1 METQKRTTDADER
14 LVSVIIPVLNEE
26 KYIANC
32 VESVLNQDFPKKN
45 LELILVDGG
54 SEDRTV
60 EIIKDFADK
69 YDFIKLCENPKK
81 TVQHALNI
89 GIRNAV
95 GKYVVRMDA
104 HSEYAGDYISECV
117 RHLEKTNA
125 ANVGGPMIARGKSR
139 LQKVI
144 AAAYHSPFALG
155 GGKFHYENY
164 EGYADT
170 VYLGAFK
177 RETLMKLGLYDE
189 DLPRNEDDDL
199 NLRIMENGGK
209 VYVTPK
215 IKSVYYP
222 RDCYRA
228 LFKQYFEYG
237 MWKVAVIKKHGK
249 FARVSHLLPILFFL
263 FIVIFSV
270 LSLFSKLACLTFA
283 AVMLIYWSLSFY
295 FSLKSK
301 YLNGFCNKI
310 RLAWAH
316 FVLHIA
322 YGSGFFCG
330 ILKFWDAKFGC
341 DANFTKKTI

>member
-1 METQKRTTDADER
+1 METQKRTADAGGR
-14 LVSVIIPVLNEE
+14 LVSVVIPVRNEE
-26 KYIANC
+26 KYIAKC
-32 VESVLNQDFPKKN
+32 VESVLNQDFPKKDM
-45 LELILVDGG
+45 ELILVDGA

-60 EIIKDFADK
+60 AIIEGFTAK
-69 YDFIKLCENPKK
+69 YDFIRLCENPRK

-89 GIRNAV
+89 GIKNAV
-95 GKYVVRMDA
+95 GRYVVRMDA
-104 HSEYAGDYISECV
+104 HSEYASDYVSECV

-125 ANVGGPMIARGKSR
+125 ANVGGPMIARGKTR

-155 GGKFHYENY
+155 GGKFHDENY

-177 RETLMKLGLYDE
+177 RETLLRLGLYDE
-189 DLPRNEDDDL
+189 ALPRNEDDDL
-199 NLRIMENGGK
+199 NLRILEGGGK

-222 RDCYRA
+222 RSRYGA

-237 MWKVAVIKKHGK
+237 LWKVAFIKKHGN
-249 FARVSHLLPILFFL
+249 FARLSHLVPVLFFL
-263 FIVIFSV
+263 FVAMFSV
-270 LSLFSKLACLTFA
+270 LSLFSGLACLTFA
-283 AVMLIYWSLSFY
+283 VVMLIYLSLSFY

-301 YLNGFCNKI
+301 YLRRFCDKL
-310 RLAWAH
+310 RLVWVH

-322 YGSGFFCG
+322 YGAGFFCG
-330 ILKFWDAKFGC
+330 IFKFWNAKFRC
-341 DANFTKKTI
+341 DATFAN

>member
-1 METQKRTTDADER
+1 METQKRTADAGGR
-14 LVSVIIPVLNEE
+14 LVSVVIPVRNEE
-26 KYIANC
+26 KYIAKC
-32 VESVLNQDFPKKN
+32 VESVLNQDFPKKDM
-45 LELILVDGG
+45 ELILVDGA

-60 EIIKDFADK
+60 AIIEGFAAK
-69 YDFIKLCENPKK
+69 YDFIRLCENPRK

-89 GIRNAV
+89 GIKNAV
-95 GKYVVRMDA
+95 GRYVVRMDA
-104 HSEYAGDYISECV
+104 HSEYARDYVSECV

-125 ANVGGPMIARGKSR
+125 ANVGGPMIARGKTR

-155 GGKFHYENY
+155 GGKFHDENY

-177 RETLMKLGLYDE
+177 RETLLRLELYDE
-189 DLPRNEDDDL
+189 GLPRNEDDDL
-199 NLRIMENGGK
+199 NLRILEGDGK

-222 RDCYRA
+222 RSRYGA

-237 MWKVAVIKKHGK
+237 LWKVAVIKKHGK
-249 FARVSHLLPILFFL
+249 FARVSHLVPVLFFL
-263 FIVIFSV
+263 FVAMFSV
-270 LSLFSKLACLTFA
+270 LSLFSGLACLTFA
-283 AVMLIYWSLSFY
+283 VVMLIYLSLSFY

-301 YLNGFCNKI
+301 YLRRFCDKL
-310 RLAWAH
+310 RLVWVH

-322 YGSGFFCG
+322 YGAGFFCG
-330 ILKFWDAKFGC
+330 IFKFWNAKFRC
-341 DANFTKKTI
+341 DATFAN

>member
-1 METQKRTTDADER
+1 METQKRTTDAGER
-14 LVSVIIPVLNEE
+14 LVSVVIPVRNEE
-26 KYIANC
+26 KYIAKC
-32 VESVLNQDFPKKN
+32 VESVLNQDFPKKDM
-45 LELILVDGG
+45 ELILVDGA

-60 EIIKDFADK
+60 AIIEDFAAK
-69 YDFIKLCENPKK
+69 YDFIRLCENPRR

-89 GIRNAV
+89 GIKSAV

-104 HSEYAGDYISECV
+104 HSEYASDYVLECV

-125 ANVGGPMIARGKSR
+125 VNVGGPMVARGKTR

-155 GGKFHYENY
+155 GGKFHDENY

-177 RETLMKLGLYDE
+177 RETLLRLGLYDE
-189 DLPRNEDDDL
+189 VLPRNEDDDL
-199 NLRIMENGGK
+199 NLRILKSGGR

-222 RDCYRA
+222 RSRYGA

-237 MWKVAVIKKHGK
+237 LWKVTVIKKHGK
-249 FARVSHLLPILFFL
+249 FARLSHLVPVLFFL
-263 FIVIFSV
+263 FVAMFPV
-270 LSLFSKLACLTFA
+270 LSLFSGLACLTFA
-283 AVMLIYWSLSFY
+283 VVMLIYLSLSFY

-301 YLNGFCNKI
+301 YLRRFCDKL
-310 RLAWAH
+310 RLVWVH

-322 YGSGFFCG
+322 YGAGFFCG
-330 ILKFWDAKFGC
+330 IFKFWHAKFRS
-341 DANFTKKTI
+341 DATFAN

>member
-1 METQKRTTDADER
+1 METQKRTADAGGR
-14 LVSVIIPVLNEE
+14 LVSVVIPVRNEE
-26 KYIANC
+26 KYIAKC
-32 VESVLNQDFPKKN
+32 VESVLNQDFPKKDM
-45 LELILVDGG
+45 ELILVDGA

-60 EIIKDFADK
+60 AIIEGFAAK
-69 YDFIKLCENPKK
+69 YDFIRLCENPRK

-89 GIRNAV
+89 GIKNAV
-95 GKYVVRMDA
+95 GRYVVRMDA
-104 HSEYAGDYISECV
+104 HSEYASDYVSECV

-125 ANVGGPMIARGKSR
+125 ANVGGPMIARGKTR

-155 GGKFHYENY
+155 GGKFHDENY

-177 RETLMKLGLYDE
+177 RETLLRLGLYDE
-189 DLPRNEDDDL
+189 ALPRNEDDDL
-199 NLRIMENGGK
+199 NLRILEGGGK

-222 RDCYRA
+222 RSRYGA

-237 MWKVAVIKKHGK
+237 LWKVAVIKKHGK
-249 FARVSHLLPILFFL
+249 FARVSHLVPVLFFC
-263 FIVIFSV
+263 FVAIFSV
-270 LSLFSKLACLTFA
+270 LSLFSGLARLIFA
-283 AVMLIYWSLSFY
+283 AVMLIYLSLSFY

-301 YLNGFCNKI
+301 YLRRFCDKL
-310 RLAWAH
+310 RLVWVH

-322 YGSGFFCG
+322 YGAGFFCG
-330 ILKFWDAKFGC
+330 IFKFWNAKFRC
-341 DANFTKKTI
+341 DATFAN

>member
-1 METQKRTTDADER
+1 METQKRTTDAGER
-14 LVSVIIPVLNEE
+14 LVSVVIPVRNEE
-26 KYIANC
+26 KYIAKC
-32 VESVLNQDFPKKN
+32 VESVLNQDFPKKDM
-45 LELILVDGG
+45 ELILVDGA

-60 EIIKDFADK
+60 AIIEDFAAK
-69 YDFIKLCENPKK
+69 YDFIRLCENPRR

-89 GIRNAV
+89 GIKSAV

-104 HSEYAGDYISECV
+104 HSEYASDYVSECV

-125 ANVGGPMIARGKSR
+125 ENVGGPMVARGKTR

-155 GGKFHYENY
+155 GGKFHDENY

-177 RETLMKLGLYDE
+177 RETLLRLGLYDE
-189 DLPRNEDDDL
+189 ALPRNEDDDL
-199 NLRIMENGGK
+199 NLRILKSGGR

-222 RDCYRA
+222 RSRYGA

-237 MWKVAVIKKHGK
+237 LWKVTVIKKHGK
-249 FARVSHLLPILFFL
+249 FARLSHLVPVLFFL
-263 FIVIFSV
+263 FVAMFPV
-270 LSLFSKLACLTFA
+270 LSLFSGLACLTFA
-283 AVMLIYWSLSFY
+283 VVMLIYLSLSFY

-301 YLNGFCNKI
+301 YLRRFCDKL
-310 RLAWAH
+310 RLRRRGVVRRLYCLWR
-316 FVLHIA
+316 
-322 YGSGFFCG
+322 G
-330 ILKFWDAKFGC
+330 IFLR
-341 DANFTKKTI
+341 NI

>member
-1 METQKRTTDADER
+1 METQKRTTDAGER
-14 LVSVIIPVLNEE
+14 LVSVVIPVRNEE
-26 KYIANC
+26 KYIAKC
-32 VESVLNQDFPKKN
+32 VESVLNQDFPKKDM
-45 LELILVDGG
+45 ELILVDGA

-60 EIIKDFADK
+60 AIIEDFAAK
-69 YDFIKLCENPKK
+69 YDFIRLCENPRR

-89 GIRNAV
+89 GIKSAV

-104 HSEYAGDYISECV
+104 HSEYASDYVSECV

-125 ANVGGPMIARGKSR
+125 ENVGGPMVARGKTR

-155 GGKFHYENY
+155 GGKFHDENY

-177 RETLMKLGLYDE
+177 RETLLRLGLYDE
-189 DLPRNEDDDL
+189 ALPRNEDDDL
-199 NLRIMENGGK
+199 NLRILKSGGR

-222 RDCYRA
+222 RSRYGA

-237 MWKVAVIKKHGK
+237 LWKVTVIKKHGK
-249 FARVSHLLPILFFL
+249 FARLSHLVPVLFFL
-263 FIVIFSV
+263 FVAMFPV
-270 LSLFSKLACLTFA
+270 LSLFSGLACLTFA
-283 AVMLIYWSLSFY
+283 VVMLIYLSLSFY

-301 YLNGFCNKI
+301 YLRRFCDKL
-310 RLAWAH
+310 RLVWVH

-322 YGSGFFCG
+322 YGAGFFCG
-330 ILKFWDAKFGC
+330 IFKFWHAKFRR
-341 DANFTKKTI
+341 DATFAN

>member
-1 METQKRTTDADER
+1 METQKRTADADKL
-14 LVSVIIPVLNEE
+14 LVSVIIPVRNEE

-32 VESVLNQDFPKKN
+32 VESVLKQDFPKEDM
-45 LELILVDGG
+45 ELILVDGA

-60 EIIKDFADK
+60 AIIKDFAAK
-69 YDFIKLCENPKK
+69 YNFIKLCENPNK

-95 GKYVVRMDA
+95 GRYVVRLDA

-117 RHLEKTNA
+117 RHLEKVNA
-125 ANVGGPMIARGKSR
+125 DNVGGPMIARGKTR

-155 GGKFHYENY
+155 GGKFHDENY

-177 RETLMKLGLYDE
+177 RETLLNLGLYDE
-189 DLPRNEDDDL
+189 VLPRNEDDDL
-199 NLRIMENGGK
+199 NLRVLENGGR

-222 RDCYRA
+222 RDRYVA

-237 MWKVAVIKKHGK
+237 MWKVAVIKKHGN
-249 FARVSHLLPILFFL
+249 FARLSHLVPVLFFL
-263 FIVIFSV
+263 FVAIFSV
-270 LSLFSKLACLTFA
+270 LSLFSKLASSTFA

-295 FSLKSK
+295 FSFSSK
-301 YLNGFCNKI
+301 YLGGFCDKL
-310 RLAWAH
+310 RLAWVH

-322 YGSGFFCG
+322 YGAGFFCG
-330 ILKFWDAKFGC
+330 IFKFWNEKFKCGA
-341 DANFTKKTI
+341 DFTKKTI

>member
-1 METQKRTTDADER
+1 METQKRTNDAGER
-14 LVSVIIPVLNEE
+14 LVSVVIPVRNEE
-26 KYIANC
+26 KYIAKC
-32 VESVLNQDFPKKN
+32 VESVLNQDFPKKDM
-45 LELILVDGG
+45 ELILVDGA

-60 EIIKDFADK
+60 AIIKDFAAK
-69 YDFIKLCENPKK
+69 YDFIRLCENPRK

-89 GIRNAV
+89 GIKNAV

-104 HSEYAGDYISECV
+104 HSEYANDYVSECV

-125 ANVGGPMIARGKSR
+125 ANVGGPMIARGKTR

-155 GGKFHYENY
+155 GGKFHDENY

-177 RETLMKLGLYDE
+177 RETLLKLGLYDE
-189 DLPRNEDDDL
+189 ALPRNEDDDL
-199 NLRIMENGGK
+199 NLRILESGGK

-222 RDCYRA
+222 RSRYEA

-237 MWKVAVIKKHGK
+237 LWKVAVIKKHGK
-249 FARVSHLLPILFFL
+249 FARVSHLVPVLFFL
-263 FIVIFSV
+263 FVAIFSV
-270 LSLFSKLACLTFA
+270 LSLFSGVVRLIFT
-283 AVMLIYWSLSFY
+283 AVMLVYLSLSFY

-301 YLNGFCNKI
+301 YVSEFCDKL
-310 RLAWAH
+310 RLVWVH

-322 YGSGFFCG
+322 YGAGFFCG
-330 ILKFWDAKFGC
+330 IFKFWNAKFRRNATF
-341 DANFTKKTI
+341 AN

>member
-1 METQKRTTDADER
+1 MNADKL
-14 LVSVIIPVLNEE
+14 LVSVIIPVRNEE
-26 KYIANC
+26 EYIANC
-32 VESVLNQDFPKKN
+32 VKSVLSQDFPREDM
-45 LELILVDGG
+45 ELILVDGD

-60 EIIKDFADK
+60 AIIKDFADK
-69 YDFIKLCENPKK
+69 YDFIKLCKNPKK

-89 GIRNAV
+89 GIRNAA
-95 GKYVVRMDA
+95 GKYVVRLDA

-117 RHLEKTNA
+117 KHLEKTNA
-125 ANVGGPMIARGKSR
+125 ANVGGPMIARGKTR

-155 GGKFHYENY
+155 GGKFHNEDY

-177 RETLMKLGLYDE
+177 RETLLNLGIYDE

-199 NLRIMENGGK
+199 NLRILESGGK

-215 IKSVYYP
+215 IKSMYYP
-222 RDCYRA
+222 RNCYRA
-228 LFKQYFEYG
+228 LFKQYFGYG
-237 MWKVAVIKKHGK
+237 VWKVAVIKKHGK
-249 FARVSHLLPILFFL
+249 FARVSHLVPVLFFL
-263 FIVIFSV
+263 FVVIFLV
-270 LSLFSKLACLTFA
+270 LSLFSRLARLTFA

-301 YLNGFCNKI
+301 YLSGFCD
-310 RLAWAH
+310 RLRLVWVH

-322 YGSGFFCG
+322 YGAGFFCG
-330 ILKFWDAKFGC
+330 IFKFWNAKFGC

>member
-1 METQKRTTDADER
+1 METQKRTADAGGR
-14 LVSVIIPVLNEE
+14 LVSVVIPVRNEE
-26 KYIANC
+26 KYIAKC
-32 VESVLNQDFPKKN
+32 VESVLNQDFPKKDM
-45 LELILVDGG
+45 ELILVDGA

-60 EIIKDFADK
+60 AIIEGFAAK
-69 YDFIKLCENPKK
+69 YDFIRLCENPRK

-89 GIRNAV
+89 GIKNAV
-95 GKYVVRMDA
+95 GRYVVRMDA
-104 HSEYAGDYISECV
+104 HSEYASNYVSECV

-125 ANVGGPMIARGKSR
+125 ANVGGPMIARGKTR

-155 GGKFHYENY
+155 GGKFHDENY

-177 RETLMKLGLYDE
+177 RETLLRLGLYDE
-189 DLPRNEDDDL
+189 ALPRNEDDDL
-199 NLRIMENGGK
+199 NLRILKSGGR

-222 RDCYRA
+222 RSRYGA

-237 MWKVAVIKKHGK
+237 LWKVAVIKKHGK
-249 FARVSHLLPILFFL
+249 FARVSHLVPILFFL
-263 FIVIFSV
+263 FVAMFSV
-270 LSLFSKLACLTFA
+270 LSLFSGLARLIFA
-283 AVMLIYWSLSFY
+283 AVMLIYLSLSFY

-301 YLNGFCNKI
+301 YLRRFCDKL
-310 RLAWAH
+310 RLVWVH

-322 YGSGFFCG
+322 YGAGFFCG
-330 ILKFWDAKFGC
+330 IFKFWNAKFRC
-341 DANFTKKTI
+341 DATFAN